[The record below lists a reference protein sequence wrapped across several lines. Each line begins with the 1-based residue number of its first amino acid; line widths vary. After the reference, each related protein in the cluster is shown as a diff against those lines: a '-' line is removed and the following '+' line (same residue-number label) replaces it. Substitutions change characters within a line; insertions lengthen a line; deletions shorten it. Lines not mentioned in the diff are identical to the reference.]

1 MDFDKITI
9 IITTFHS
16 EKILNCLKS
25 IDSKIK
31 VIVIE
36 NSNNINFKNDIEKN
50 FVNVKCILAGENLG
64 YAKGNNLGLSKS
76 KKSICLNFESRCH
89 IRRKYN

>member
-16 EKILNCLKS
+16 EKKILNCLKS

-36 NSNNINFKNDIEKN
+36 NSNDKDLKFQLNANF
-50 FVNVKCILAGENLG
+50 
-64 YAKGNNLGLSKS
+64 
-76 KKSICLNFESRCH
+76 
-89 IRRKYN
+89 